1 MIGQKMDV
9 TSFLRN
15 AEQGFYDFNAPWSI
29 SIIVLGFLCAWA
41 LTTVLEHF
49 GLTRHVWHL
58 PLFFAALAVL
68 FASLIGLFFAP

>member
-1 MIGQKMDV
+1 MIGPKMDV

-41 LTTVLEHF
+41 LTTLLEHF
-49 GLTRHVWHL
+49 GLTRHIWHL

-68 FASLIGLFFAP
+68 FASVIGLFFAP